1 MLRTSFLAEV
11 DAKDLCHPRCVQ
23 SLKVELEPRI
33 IAPWLWGRGG
43 RQEGQMRSGRAA
55 SLYDGMASMDGT

>member
-1 MLRTSFLAEV
+1 MFRTSLLAVV

-33 IAPWLWGRGG
+33 IAPWLLGEMEEAGGEDAEGRV
-43 RQEGQMRSGRAA
+43 A
-55 SLYDGMASMDGT
+55 LHI